1 MIKKKITRAKGDK
14 RTARDAHIVKLREE
28 GLTYAQITERL
39 GHTKNVISTAVQ
51 RAGLGVRR
59 LQLSKWDEAR
69 DAKLLEMFERE
80 EPVKAIAYELD
91 ERERVVRNR
100 LVALGK
106 GHVIK
111 ERREQRKQQA
121 RDLRRQGKSFRQ
133 IADQMDLSTVTIIN
147 WCKQEQQQEPEST

>member
-1 MIKKKITRAKGDK
+1 VTKKKITRAKGDK
-14 RTARDAHIVKLREE
+14 RTARDAQIVKLRED

-39 GHTKNVISTAVQ
+39 DVSKTIIGEAVK

-100 LVALGK
+100 LLALGK
-106 GHVIK
+106 GHVLK

-121 RDLRRQGKSFRQ
+121 RELRQHGKSFRQ
-133 IADQMDLSTVTIIN
+133 IADQMEVSAVTIIN
-147 WCKQEQQQEPEST
+147 WCKQEQQQNQETT